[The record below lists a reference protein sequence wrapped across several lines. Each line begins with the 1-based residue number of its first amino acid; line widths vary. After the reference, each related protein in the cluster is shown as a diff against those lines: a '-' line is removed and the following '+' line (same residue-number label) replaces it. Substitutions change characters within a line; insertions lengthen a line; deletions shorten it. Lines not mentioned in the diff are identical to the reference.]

1 MKTLLSLVLLWAA
14 AAVMM
19 WPVAAS
25 EEEAPAEGTPRE
37 SDQIDVLKEVLEVN
51 SDKYAAPPTSFRKGH
66 VTVRTLDSKAI
77 QKTGN
82 GFTVQLP
89 SGAPVAT
96 PAVHRG
102 KVYVSGGFH
111 SKEYYCFKADT
122 GEVVWAINL
131 DDDGPSS
138 AACED
143 GVIIFNTESCTIFA
157 VDAETGRMLWSYW
170 LGDPLM
176 STPTVSNGR
185 VYTSY
190 PAGGAALMQQAV
202 PNQAPIQQA
211 PGAGKQRPPASHA
224 LACFELKTGKILWQK
239 WIDSDVMSAPVA
251 VDKELYA
258 TTFAGTVYRFDQ
270 ATGKIMSAKRSRA
283 TSAPVVVGGKV
294 FYTQRADDGRSGQAE
309 ESMVGLD
316 RKSGKQKYEVNRK
329 VADYLDQ
336 KVQGASELM
345 EQGMALDAANGFAGG
360 APASANAQ
368 AALANIGQ
376 TNVSTLQAFQGSRVL
391 AFGDR
396 NFNCMGDEVFCT
408 DPATGKTVWKFKLEG
423 DLKKLGGFLAAPPV
437 AAGDQVFLG
446 TLRGEVLQ
454 IDPASGKVVK
464 TYQTG
469 SPIRY
474 QPVVDGGR
482 IYVGTQDGRLV
493 CVDTGKKEFT
503 GWSMWGGNAARTG
516 IQEAVQ

>member
-1 MKTLLSLVLLWAA
+1 
-14 AAVMM
+14 
-19 WPVAAS
+19 
-25 EEEAPAEGTPRE
+25 
-37 SDQIDVLKEVLEVN
+37 
-51 SDKYAAPPTSFRKGH
+51 
-66 VTVRTLDSKAI
+66 
-77 QKTGN
+77 
-82 GFTVQLP
+82 
-89 SGAPVAT
+89 
-96 PAVHRG
+96 
-102 KVYVSGGFH
+102 
-111 SKEYYCFKADT
+111 
-122 GEVVWAINL
+122 
-131 DDDGPSS
+131 
-138 AACED
+138 
-143 GVIIFNTESCTIFA
+143 
-157 VDAETGRMLWSYW
+157 
-170 LGDPLM
+170 
-176 STPTVSNGR
+176 
-185 VYTSY
+185 
-190 PAGGAALMQQAV
+190 
-202 PNQAPIQQA
+202 
-211 PGAGKQRPPASHA
+211 
-224 LACFELKTGKILWQK
+224 
-239 WIDSDVMSAPVA
+239 
-251 VDKELYA
+251 
-258 TTFAGTVYRFDQ
+258 
-270 ATGKIMSAKRSRA
+270 
-283 TSAPVVVGGKV
+283 
-294 FYTQRADDGRSGQAE
+294 
-309 ESMVGLD
+309 MVGLD